1 MADASLNIPI
11 TADASK
17 FLSTLGQVEDRLKE
31 LKVALKDAVGADIGK
46 INFEIQG
53 LEQQKKSFKEFGKFA
68 EGTYGRLLQQLDY
81 LNRYKLTLGVD
92 SPELAKTVAE
102 INNIQETINKV
113 NGKGIKIDVEIV
125 QPPKGSIQYYEDRI
139 KALRAERVVFAGD
152 STSLER
158 ANILID
164 EYTKRVSSLK
174 TKGISVPVVVDEEIA
189 ENSILGLRKKIDEL
203 NAKKIR
209 IGVTNQGEISKLNS
223 EIKGLE
229 QEIQKANNLTID
241 EKGGISKNAN
251 KARQTITNLKLVAQD
266 LPFGFI
272 AIQNNIPNLLE
283 SFGELNTKSGGLKG
297 ALKDL
302 GTQLVGPAGIFL
314 AFSVVTAGVTYA
326 IQKYG
331 SFGNAVDALFG
342 KLDPLYKVSNR
353 LNESIE
359 KFNKEV
365 LTTGEVVA
373 QATASTDSQV
383 IKMRQLSKAVLDT
396 NNSEQVRKFALKEMK
411 GIDEARFGRYDV
423 EKGKL
428 DGLLQSVNAYTQSII
443 ANAVAQ
449 KLSNS
454 AADALVVRNQALNL
468 YETQRD
474 KLEEIKKSYPG
485 VIEGAKKYKQ
495 FIQDTYGPAEKLGKA
510 LVKAE
515 PDVQKF
521 IDAEDKTEASRLAL
535 VGLNKEY
542 LRFRKGAIEATDE
555 SIKFG
560 ASLVD
565 LTEGTGGG
573 KVDFKF
579 DLKLSDDYKEFI
591 KYDSLDKALERLK
604 QYGDT
609 ILDVN
614 KSELERGKALKGLI
628 IDSKSILGVNTQL
641 FDGFKLGVTPI
652 AQISDA
658 IDNYGFAIQDLIIN
672 EKELIKLAPARN
684 NYFESVYKTIAKGL
698 TGGDIAGAIDTT
710 GIDEAFNK
718 IKEAADK
725 LPKDVN
731 ASFGEFK
738 NTFPTLDQFKEK
750 VNEIIQLELFKTGN
764 LDFSQISEIVNAEL
778 AALDSLVSGISKVSE
793 STKFLK
799 DQLQLAYTA
808 INQVFFSPLENLF
821 ETFLTKGEI
830 AFKDFTKAVGKSIAD
845 IAAKLAA
852 TGVIKGLLFLL
863 DPSGALAGLGGS
875 FGGSGAGNGILD
887 ALGGVFGRSQR
898 KPDFNRVSP
907 PRTYGGDRVEFTI
920 RGTNL
925 VGVLNRANGEINR
938 IG

>member
-17 FLSTLGQVEDRLKE
+17 FLNTLGQVEDRLKE
-31 LKVALKDAVGADIGK
+31 LKVALKDAVGADIAK

-53 LEQQKKSFKEFGKFA
+53 LEQQKSAIKDFGKFA

-81 LNRYKLTLGVD
+81 LNQYKLTLGVN
-92 SPELAKTVAE
+92 SPELANTVAE

-164 EYTKRVSSLK
+164 EYTKKVSSLK

-189 ENSILGLRKKIDEL
+189 ENSILGLRKRIDEL

-209 IGVTNQGEISKLNS
+209 IGITNEGDIAKLTS

-229 QEIQKANNLTID
+229 QEIQRVDNLTID

-251 KARQTITNLKLVAQD
+251 KARQTLTNLKLVAQD

-272 AIQNNIPNLLE
+272 AIQNNLPNLLE

-314 AFSVVTAGVTYA
+314 AFSVVTAAVTYA
-326 IQKYG
+326 VQKYG
-331 SFGNAVDALFG
+331 SLGNAVDALFG
-342 KLDPLYKVSNR
+342 KLDPLYKVVNR
-353 LNESIE
+353 TNEAIS
-359 KFNKEV
+359 KFNKDF

-373 QATASTDSQV
+373 QATGSTESQI
-383 IKMRQLSKAVLDT
+383 IKMKALADVVTDT
-396 NNSEQVRKFALKEMK
+396 TKSENVRKFALKEMK

-428 DGLLQSVNAYTQSII
+428 AGLTESVNAYTQSII
-443 ANAVAQ
+443 ANSVAQ
-449 KLSNS
+449 KLSDRAS
-454 AADALVVRNQALNL
+454 DALIARNTQLNL
-468 YETQRD
+468 YENQY
-474 KLEEIKKSYPG
+474 KALEDIEKKYPG
-485 VIEGAKKYKQ
+485 VSKRSEDYKKQ
-495 FIQDTYGPAEKLGKA
+495 VEQTAKLGGIPTPIK
-510 LVKAE
+510 E
-515 PDVQKF
+515 DVELYNQAISK
-521 IDAEDKTEASRLAL
+521 L
-535 VGLNKEY
+535 KEY
-542 LRFRKGAIEATDE
+542 KTTLNEVNKTYLSTRKEARGATDE
-555 SIKFG
+555 AIKFG
-560 ASLVD
+560 SALVD
-565 LTEGTGGG
+565 LTDDKKGG
-573 KVDFKF
+573 KIDFKF

-591 KYDSLDKALERLK
+591 KYNSLDKALERLK

-778 AALDSLVSGISKVSE
+778 AALDSLVNGISKVSE

-799 DQLQLAYTA
+799 DQLELAYTA
-808 INQVFFSPLENLF
+808 INQVFFAPLENLF
-821 ETFLTKGEI
+821 ETFLTKGKI

-875 FGGSGAGNGILD
+875 FGGTGGGNGILD

>member
-81 LNRYKLTLGVD
+81 LNRYKLTLGVN

-113 NGKGIKIDVEIV
+113 NGKGIKIDVEII

-139 KALRAERVVFAGD
+139 KALKTERVVLAGD

-189 ENSILGLRKKIDEL
+189 ENSILGLRKRIDEL

-209 IGVTNQGEISKLNS
+209 IGITNESDIAKLTS

-229 QEIQKANNLTID
+229 QEIQRVDSLSID
-241 EKGGISKNAN
+241 SKGGISKSAN

-283 SFGELNTKSGGLKG
+283 SFGDLNTKSNGLKG
-297 ALKDL
+297 AFKEL
-302 GTQLVGPAGIFL
+302 GTQLLGPSGIFL
-314 AFSVVTAGVTYA
+314 AFSVITAAATYA
-326 IQKYG
+326 IKEYG
-331 SFGNAVDALFG
+331 SLGAAIDALFG
-342 KLDPLYKVSNR
+342 KTDNLANLTNR
-353 LNESIE
+353 TSKSYQEYSRNL
-359 KFNKEV
+359 V
-365 LTTGEVVA
+365 TTGEAIASVTGSQTGQIFKA
-373 QATASTDSQV
+373 EALASIILDLSNTEKQRKTALQELKS
-383 IKMRQLSKAVLDT
+383 LD
-396 NNSEQVRKFALKEMK
+396 NE
-411 GIDEARFGRYDV
+411 RFKNFDI
-423 EKGKL
+423 EKGKYEGIRAAVDQL
-428 DGLLQSVNAYTQSII
+428 TNSLIS
-443 ANAVAQ
+443 NAVAN
-449 KLSNS
+449 KLADRASDLAIQERQASNEANELYKRQQQLLITSIDINEEVDLYTKRLKEAKTADEFARASIGIS
-454 AADALVVRNQALNL
+454 ASALELVKVN
-468 YETQRD
+468 D
-474 KLEEIKKSYPG
+474 KLLNADKNASNLRKQLSGLKLDIKKA
-485 VIEGAKKYKQ
+485 VQEANNFAIV
-495 FIQDTYGPAEKLGKA
+495 DTP
-510 LVKAE
+510 
-515 PDVQKF
+515 
-521 IDAEDKTEASRLAL
+521 ED
-535 VGLNKEY
+535 G
-542 LRFRKGAIEATDE
+542 RKI
-555 SIKFG
+555 
-560 ASLVD
+560 
-565 LTEGTGGG
+565 
-573 KVDFKF
+573 DFKF
-579 DLKLSDDYKEFI
+579 DLKLSEDYKEFI

-628 IDSKSILGVNTQL
+628 IDSKSILGVNAQL

-658 IDNYGFAIQDLIIN
+658 IDNYGFAIQDLIIK
-672 EKELIKLAPARN
+672 EKELIKLTPARN

-698 TGGDIAGAIDTT
+698 TGGDIDGAIDTT
-710 GIDEAFNK
+710 GIDEAFNR

-875 FGGSGAGNGILD
+875 FGGSGGGNGILD